1 MADAADVTA
10 RESYERT
17 RAIFRPG
24 VDKPSILR
32 VLRGGN
38 FLLEGAVG
46 FGLCARMKAEKG
58 ETKVKVHVASLPDS
72 RMRTM
77 TDEQC
82 YTRRGK
88 AIFRML
94 KAH

>member
-10 RESYERT
+10 RESYERI

-46 FGLCARMKAEKG
+46 FGPK
-58 ETKVKVHVASLPDS
+58 LPDEG
-72 RMRTM
+72 R
-77 TDEQC
+77 EE
-82 YTRRGK
+82 
-88 AIFRML
+88 
-94 KAH
+94 

>member
-1 MADAADVTA
+1 MRLADAADVIA
-10 RESYERT
+10 RESYERI

-38 FLLEGAVG
+38 FLWRAQSVS
-46 FGLCARMKAEKG
+46 AQSSRMEAEKS
-58 ETKVKVHVASLPDS
+58 ETKVKVQHVASLPDLG
-72 RMRTM
+72 RHANNDR
-77 TDEQC
+77 QPF

-88 AIFRML
+88 AIFG
-94 KAH
+94 